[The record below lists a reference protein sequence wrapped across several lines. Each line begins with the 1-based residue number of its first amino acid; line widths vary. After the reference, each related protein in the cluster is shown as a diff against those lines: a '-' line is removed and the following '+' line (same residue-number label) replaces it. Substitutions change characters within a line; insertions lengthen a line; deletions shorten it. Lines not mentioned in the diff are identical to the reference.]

1 MLLAA
6 VAGMLNPRR
15 MEVWRGTMV
24 MVSLERVEMF
34 RSTMVMVSFERVEA
48 VVVCLSVQ
56 RKQIVI

>member
-1 MLLAA
+1 
-6 VAGMLNPRR
+6 
-15 MEVWRGTMV
+15 MV

>member
-1 MLLAA
+1 
-6 VAGMLNPRR
+6 MLNPRG
-15 MEVWRGTMV
+15 MERWRGTMV